1 MANINIKG
9 AFMKILKSLWYC
21 IRCMLD
27 LFSASLGSVPNNYSW
42 KVGLI
47 GAITLIVII
56 AIVFLVLLLT
66 GVIKF
71 KK

>member
-1 MANINIKG
+1 
-9 AFMKILKSLWYC
+9 MKVLKFIWYC
-21 IRCMLD
+21 IKCMLD

-42 KVGLI
+42 KVGLT

-56 AIVFLVLLLT
+56 AIGFVILLAT
-66 GVIKF
+66 GVIEF